1 MRFQRIAA
9 TGSKLACVALEL
21 VGGLLL
27 LLLPGLVGA
36 AQLFANLLGT
46 VLLDLEGQILKKK
59 IKRHQQVRHHA
70 AGVTNRKEKKVVGA
84 GRSTEGLKLPHV
96 SKYPPSPNIAN
107 MQKNLS
113 DSF

>member
-59 IKRHQQVRHHA
+59 KRSKDTSRCGTMLQV
-70 AGVTNRKEKKVVGA
+70 
-84 GRSTEGLKLPHV
+84 
-96 SKYPPSPNIAN
+96 
-107 MQKNLS
+107 
-113 DSF
+113 

>member
-59 IKRHQQVRHHA
+59 DQKTPAGA
-70 AGVTNRKEKKVVGA
+70 APCCRC
-84 GRSTEGLKLPHV
+84 
-96 SKYPPSPNIAN
+96 
-107 MQKNLS
+107 
-113 DSF
+113 D